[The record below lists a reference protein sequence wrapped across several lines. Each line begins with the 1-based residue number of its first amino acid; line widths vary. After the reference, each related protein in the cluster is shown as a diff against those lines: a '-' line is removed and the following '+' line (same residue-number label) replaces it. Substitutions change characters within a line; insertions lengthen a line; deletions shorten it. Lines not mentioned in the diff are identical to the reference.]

1 MSGQAI
7 DLAQTVEAMRPMVPA
22 RDFEVS
28 TRFYVELGFRPK
40 VLIADRLIEM
50 HLGAFS
56 FMLQNYYVQQWADN
70 FVIHMRVSDVG
81 AWWDHIAALDLPSRY
96 GVRIMPPQQEAWGMV
111 ANVID
116 PSGVLWRI
124 AQSVA
129 STPTQPQG

>member
-1 MSGQAI
+1 MSTEPI

-22 RDFEVS
+22 KNFEVS
-28 TRFYVELGFRPK
+28 TRFYVELGFRPE

-50 HLGAFS
+50 HLGAYS

-70 FVIHMRVSDVG
+70 FVIHMRVSDVN
-81 AWWDHIAALDLPSRY
+81 AWWDHIVAHDLPSRY
-96 GVRIMPPQQEAWGMV
+96 GVRIVAPQQEAWGLV

-129 STPTQPQG
+129 STSARPGG

>member
-1 MSGQAI
+1 MSSQAI

-22 RDFEVS
+22 RNFEVS
-28 TRFYVELGFRPK
+28 TRFYVELGFRPE

-70 FVIHMRVSDVG
+70 FVIHVRVSDVS
-81 AWWDHIAALDLPSRY
+81 AWWDHIVALDLPSRY
-96 GVRIMPPQQEAWGMV
+96 GVRIMPPQQEAWGLV

-129 STPTQPQG
+129 STPARLDG

>member
-1 MSGQAI
+1 MTNPTS

-22 RDFEVS
+22 RNFEVS
-28 TRFYVELGFRPK
+28 TRFYVDLGFRPQ
-40 VLIADRLIEM
+40 VLIPDRLTEM
-50 HLGAFS
+50 HLGAYS

-81 AWWDHIAALDLPSRY
+81 AWWDHIVALDLPARY
-96 GVRIMPPQQEAWGMV
+96 GVRITAPRQEAWGMV

-129 STPTQPQG
+129 VTPTRPED